1 MVQIGNDNS
10 NSFWEKHHTKECLP
24 ADVEREIREPYIR
37 AKYEMKS
44 WIPRRTGESKE
55 MLSQLLCIAVENGDL
70 MRTIEL
76 LAHGADVREGG
87 GWEGVKEQRRE
98 GEFLVDSFILFFFF
112 LLLPPPFA
120 LSLSLS
126 LSPSRSVM
134 SFLRKLILN

>member
-1 MVQIGNDNS
+1 
-10 NSFWEKHHTKECLP
+10 
-24 ADVEREIREPYIR
+24 
-37 AKYEMKS
+37 
-44 WIPRRTGESKE
+44 

-126 LSPSRSVM
+126 LLSLSLYLSLCH
-134 SFLRKLILN
+134 FIAKKKKNKEKHL